1 MTRRTTHRTT
11 TRVSR
16 VTALLAACA
25 IAASLAS
32 CGRSDP
38 VQEEIDRVSVGLGA
52 ISTSGS
58 TPLPSVQNRKAV
70 YQWAIA
76 RLTGNNGT
84 ISIEGLRTDAPA
96 PSSPSAVNADNAG
109 QAAAANLLLAR
120 GYAGLGEIAAQEAA
134 QLEAGAALQIG
145 PVSAALDQWLAQ
157 NAAAD
162 ALAAYDP
169 AKDIAEIEKQIGD
182 KQKLAD
188 AARANKDRMV
198 AGISDLE
205 GQVGDLTA
213 QARALREQAAEVRGR
228 ATNVSETMRLELLTE
243 AVRIGRNADQIE
255 KEAANLMAKIAIEK
269 PAADNLQ
276 RGIDELTTQIQ
287 LLRTDKDNLRQR
299 ADQNAAAAK
308 RARDEAQTAAVRLA
322 QMVGGLTTAREGIVG
337 PTDAA
342 VASYEKAVAAA
353 KKAGQGSREAK
364 GQSAIA
370 TGNYQHALADVLAT
384 RARGERSYAELLQ
397 TLATAKPALPGAAD
411 FASKGSAAADAAKA
425 STEAARSAF
434 EGALSQYS
442 SAGGA
447 GDTQD
452 RLEALEATMN
462 RLLGKQPAGGEEAA
476 PSAPDAPEGDAAA
489 DAGASGAAVDTA
501 AVEGEVR
508 SALEQFIAAAKSSDV
523 ATLRGFML
531 IRDEAARPAFDTL
544 MDIAAGPATLE
555 ASCKKAY
562 GKSLKQ
568 LIDETTVQSVK
579 TNPMLAGIQQGM
591 DQMGMGPG
599 NLEALSA
606 ADATIAVASETEATV
621 KFPAAS
627 EGAEAEEFKLVKDG
641 ESWKIDMDSELAAM
655 GGAAGLQQMAPM
667 LAPMKGMGEAFTKVA
682 GKIDAGEYSD
692 ADAMLLDLNKELL
705 AAMMKSGLG
714 APPPGGGNGGNGG
727 GGPGG
732 G

>member
-1 MTRRTTHRTT
+1 MTRRTTLRTTT

-38 VQEEIDRVSVGLGA
+38 VQAEIDRVSVGLGA

-58 TPLPSVQNRKAV
+58 TALPSVENRKAV

-76 RLTGNNGT
+76 RLTGNNGN
-84 ISIEGLRTDAPA
+84 ISIEGLRTDEPA
-96 PSSPSAVNADNAG
+96 PTNPAAVNATIAG
-109 QAAAANLLLAR
+109 QASAANLLLAR
-120 GYAGLGEIAAQEAA
+120 GYAGLGEISAQEAA
-134 QLEAGAALQIG
+134 QLEAGASLQIS
-145 PVSAALDQWLAQ
+145 PISAALDQWLAQ

-169 AKDIAEIEKQIGD
+169 AKDIAEIEKQIGE

-188 AARANKDRMV
+188 TARANKDRMI

-205 GQVGDLTA
+205 GQVADLTA

-228 ATNVSETMRLELLTE
+228 ATGVSETMRLELLTE
-243 AVRIGRNADQIE
+243 AVRIGRSADQIE

-308 RARDEAQTAAVRLA
+308 RARDEAQAAAVRLT
-322 QMVGGLTTAREGIVG
+322 QMLGALTTAREGVTG

-342 VASYEKAVAAA
+342 VAAYEKAVAAA
-353 KKAGQGSREAK
+353 KKAGQGARESK

-370 TGNYQHALADVLAT
+370 AGNYQHALADVLAT
-384 RARGERSYAELLQ
+384 RARGERSYADLLQ
-397 TLATAKPALPGAAD
+397 TLATAQPPLPNASD
-411 FASKGSAAADAAKA
+411 FASKAAAASDAAKA
-425 STEAARSAF
+425 SLEAARAAF
-434 EGALSQYS
+434 EAALNQYS

-462 RLLGKQPAGGEEAA
+462 RLLGKQPEGGEEAA
-476 PSAPDAPEGDAAA
+476 PTAPDAPDGAPAA
-489 DAGASGAAVDTA
+489 DAGSAAAPVDTA
-501 AVEGEVR
+501 AVEAEVR
-508 SALEQFIAAAKSSDV
+508 SALEQFIAAAKGSDV

-531 IRDEAARPAFDTL
+531 IRDEAARPAFDML
-544 MDIAAGPATLE
+544 MDVAAGPATLE

-599 NLEALSA
+599 NLDTLSA
-606 ADATIAVASETEATV
+606 ADATIAVASDTEATV
-621 KFPAAS
+621 TFPAAG

-641 ESWKIDMDSELAAM
+641 ASWKIDMDSQLAAM
-655 GGAAGLQQMAPM
+655 GGAAALQQMAPM
-667 LAPMKGMGEAFTKVA
+667 LAPMKSMGEAFTKVA
-682 GKIDAGEYSD
+682 GKLDGGEYSD
-692 ADAMLLDLNKELL
+692 ADAMLIDLNKELL
-705 AAMMKSGLG
+705 AAMMKSGGLG
-714 APPPGGGNGGNGG
+714 APGGGGNGGGQGG
-727 GGPGG
+727 G
-732 G
+732 